1 MIRLILLNRWKP
13 DTPPEA
19 VEKIFEMLSD
29 FPQRF
34 PEIKNFTTSRD
45 AGFTES
51 LGRLKNMDF
60 VVVIDFEDE
69 AGMLTYMQREH
80 HKHVVH
86 TYIAPYRQE
95 SARIQYVF

>member
-1 MIRLILLNRWKP
+1 MIRHVLLNRWKP

-19 VEKIFEMLSD
+19 IEKIYEMLAD

-34 PEIKNFTTSRD
+34 PEIKGFTTSRD
-45 AGFTES
+45 AGLTGS
-51 LGRLKNMDF
+51 LGKLKNMDF
-60 VVVIDFEDE
+60 IVVIDFEDE
-69 AGMLTYMQREH
+69 AGFHAYMDREH

-95 SARIQYVF
+95 TARIQYTF